1 MVTQVLSLAKTL
13 FGPKND
19 AMLRLPWREE
29 LELDQDLLSGATL
42 LLAGN
47 VRVQRIRK
55 DGMKEPGQA
64 AWS

>member
-29 LELDQDLLSGATL
+29 LELDPDLLSGATL

-47 VRVQRIRK
+47 VRVFL
-55 DGMKEPGQA
+55 
-64 AWS
+64 S